1 MSILDILKRKNNK
14 DIEMRDDDIS
24 IRNIKEQNKY
34 IKSPEYKRILKDI
47 EELKERREKRHI
59 REKERMN
66 NYNKNRYKLERE
78 INNLTHIEGN
88 ITSNYFPIRVDRIP
102 KITQDGQII
111 NSNK

>member
-1 MSILDILKRKNNK
+1 MPILDIFKMKNNK
-14 DIEMRDDDIS
+14 DIEMHDDGIS

-34 IKSPEYKRILKDI
+34 VKSSEYKRILKDL

-66 NYNKNRYKLERE
+66 NYNKNRYKLERK
-78 INNLTHIEGN
+78 INNLTHIEGD

-111 NSNK
+111 KSNK